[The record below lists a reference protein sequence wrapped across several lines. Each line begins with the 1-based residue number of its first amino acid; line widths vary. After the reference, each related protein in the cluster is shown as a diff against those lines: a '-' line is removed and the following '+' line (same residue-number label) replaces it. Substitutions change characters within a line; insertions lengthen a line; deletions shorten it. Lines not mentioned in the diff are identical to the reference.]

1 MSLESNDFYDIAEG
15 LLEYFAFL
23 KTLEN
28 DYALS
33 CEDGFTGGIFPVRQK
48 IKDIL
53 AAAAV
58 GASNEADGLNLSAD
72 VEELRS
78 EILDIAQKAKQIV
91 GGYIDFTPGLK
102 RDSAN
107 AGRKSFA

>member
-1 MSLESNDFYDIAEG
+1 MSLESNDFYDIAEE

-23 KTLEN
+23 NTLEN

-58 GASNEADGLNLSAD
+58 GASNEADGLNF
-72 VEELRS
+72 VNIRRFCLRNPQS
-78 EILDIAQKAKQIV
+78 SCRNLI
-91 GGYIDFTPGLK
+91 
-102 RDSAN
+102 
-107 AGRKSFA
+107 FAPHRRV